1 MKPTTSHRPPGGVP
15 SLATAVP
22 PGGPWLAARLAVV
35 ALILWAVLDMLRT
48 TLAVGCYEHRI
59 TAVTHGDVDVLPAS
73 MAYDLLNS
81 LMPSGMATTVAD
93 RSWILGSLVAAAA
106 LITWL
111 YQARR
116 GAGRL
121 GGGTL
126 AWAPGWAVGGWFVP
140 MAGLVIPYLVV
151 RDVRRAGGP
160 TPQPAPV
167 GWWWASVLVTMLLN
181 RLIWLY
187 QVVTSDGS
195 TFAETAVDTRTVAY
209 PLWTA
214 GTVMTVVTAFLSAR
228 VVRRITEALQRTA
241 ETRAT
246 GPA

>member
-1 MKPTTSHRPPGGVP
+1 MWDALRCSVRV
-15 SLATAVP
+15 
-22 PGGPWLAARLAVV
+22 WLVS
-35 ALILWAVLDMLRT
+35 
-48 TLAVGCYEHRI
+48 
-59 TAVTHGDVDVLPAS
+59 P
-73 MAYDLLNS
+73 
-81 LMPSGMATTVAD
+81 
-93 RSWILGSLVAAAA
+93 
-106 LITWL
+106 
-111 YQARR
+111 
-116 GAGRL
+116 
-121 GGGTL
+121 L
-126 AWAPGWAVGGWFVP
+126 AWFWNRWTRPETPATK
-140 MAGLVIPYLVV
+140 IPPILLL
-151 RDVRRAGGP
+151 
-160 TPQPAPV
+160 TPV

-187 QVVTSDGS
+187 QVVTSDGG